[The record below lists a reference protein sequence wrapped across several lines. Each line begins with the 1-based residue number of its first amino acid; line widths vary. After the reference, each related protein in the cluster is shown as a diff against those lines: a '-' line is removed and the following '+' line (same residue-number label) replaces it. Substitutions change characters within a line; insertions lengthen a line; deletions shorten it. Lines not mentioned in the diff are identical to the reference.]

1 MFRIIS
7 VILIV
12 FTFLQFGCSDQ
23 FKTKEELLNQGLKS
37 IEKNDPNS
45 AIIFFKKALEK
56 DQNFFEARF
65 QLAKAYIKTGKLDSA
80 EKELQK
86 LIRQNPRSKEVHIEL
101 ARVYIHKENPDNAL
115 QELSTHVGDI
125 SKNVDALE
133 IAGWAHAL
141 KGDTSTAIEL
151 LKKAIAEGNG
161 KTSSRIALAR
171 VYERMGKTDEAKS
184 QIAEILTTEPSSKI
198 GLYTLAE
205 IQTKQNDKDAAIKT
219 YDQILGYYPT
229 EVEAFFKKGVLYLEI
244 GKNEEA
250 LSVSDNLIKVFPKR
264 PEGYRLKGIVLFYK
278 KNFNDSTIVLQKS
291 LSLQPHIITFYFLG
305 LNHYYKNEYEQAMNQ
320 LQKALDINPSFTQAR
335 ILTSLIHLK
344 KNRTDDAIKE
354 IKKVFETDENNA
366 IAHNILGSAFMAKG
380 LYTDGIEEF
389 NRAIEN
395 DPKLSDVYI
404 KKSLFDLSKGKF
416 KEAEIELKKAISMN
430 PDMLNS
436 RVILAFTYVKQNA
449 YDKALIILKEGLK
462 DQQTDAIFYYLMAD
476 VLLRQNKVPDAIK
489 YLQKSKETNPAY
501 YDAYFTLASL
511 YFQRGEHDKG
521 LQELKSIL
529 KQSPDNVKAAVAV
542 ASILEMKANDEAL
555 KYYLQAKETGKLEG
569 YLELA
574 KFHLRKKE
582 PEKALKVLDE
592 ASRKYPSEPASYEL
606 KGKTL
611 LSMKRSDE
619 AIKTFEEIEKIN
631 QKLGLAYIVNA
642 FISMKKPDKALDR
655 LKREMKKNPDNLE
668 LMAEISRIYKV
679 MGKKQD
685 SIDNARQ
692 IIQKN
697 PASPIGYLTL
707 AMIYQ
712 DDKELDKAIE
722 ILKKA
727 SQIND
732 VSICMMIGNVYFQ
745 KKDYKAALEE
755 YRKAESLK
763 SGYLPALFHQGS
775 VLHTMG
781 RKKEAILEYQKALS
795 LSQNHIPTLNNLAY
809 LYAEDNK
816 NLAMA
821 LQLAA
826 KAYTLAPKD
835 GYVQDTLGFVL
846 LKNGKIK
853 EGLTALK
860 KAVELVPNNPSIY
873 YHLALAYK
881 ESGEKQKAIENLQK
895 AMTFGDFP
903 EASNAKQLLGKLQKS

>member
-1 MFRIIS
+1 LFRIIS

-12 FTFLQFGCSDQ
+12 FTSLQFGCSDQ
-23 FKTKEELLNQGLKS
+23 FKTKEELLSQGLKS

-133 IAGWAHAL
+133 IAGWAHTL
-141 KGDTSTAIEL
+141 KGDTGTAIEL
-151 LKKAIAEGNG
+151 LNKAIAEGNG
-161 KTSSRIALAR
+161 KISSRIALAR

-184 QIAEILTTEPSSKI
+184 QITEILTTEPSSKI

-229 EVEAFFKKGVLYLEI
+229 EVDAFFKKGVLYLET

-278 KNFNDSTIVLQKS
+278 KNFNDSTIILQKS

-335 ILTSLIHLK
+335 ILTSLLHLK
-344 KNRTDDAIKE
+344 RNRTDDAIKE

-380 LYTDGIEEF
+380 LYTDGIEEL

-449 YDKALIILKEGLK
+449 YDKALTILQGGLK
-462 DQQTDAIFYYLMAD
+462 GQQTDAIFYYLMAD
-476 VLLRQNKVPDAIK
+476 VLLRQNKVTDAIK
-489 YLQKSKETNPAY
+489 YLQKSKETNPSY

-529 KQSPDNVKAAVAV
+529 KQSPDNVKAAVSI

-592 ASRKYPSEPASYEL
+592 ASRKYPSEPASFEL

-631 QKLGLAYIVNA
+631 KKLGLAYIVNA
-642 FISMKKPDKALDR
+642 FVSLNKPDNALDR

-692 IIQKN
+692 IIQKK
-697 PASPIGYLTL
+697 PDSPIGYLTL

-727 SQIND
+727 SQLND

-745 KKDYKAALEE
+745 KKDYKAALEQ
-755 YRKAESLK
+755 YQKAASLK
-763 SGYLPALFHQGS
+763 PGYVPALFHQGS

-816 NLAMA
+816 NIAMA

-860 KAVELVPNNPSIY
+860 KAVELVSNNPSIY

-903 EASNAKQLLGKLQKS
+903 EASTAKQLLGKLQKS